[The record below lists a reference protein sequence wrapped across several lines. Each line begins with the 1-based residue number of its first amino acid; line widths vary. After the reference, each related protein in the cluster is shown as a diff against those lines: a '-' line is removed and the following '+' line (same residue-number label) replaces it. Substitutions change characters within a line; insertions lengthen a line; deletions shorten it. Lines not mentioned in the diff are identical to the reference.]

1 MNGWRTYTENS
12 DIPNIKS
19 ESMNRQAKVKY
30 LFRQINNGLS
40 QLETLPRAD
49 RMATIEGLKQINEEL
64 CDYVVELVK
73 RTDNEQRTIR
83 EAN

>member
-12 DIPNIKS
+12 DTPNIKS

-49 RMATIEGLKQINEEL
+49 RMATIEGLKQVNEEL

-73 RTDNEQRTIR
+73 RTENEQRTIR

>member
-49 RMATIEGLKQINEEL
+49 RMATIEGLKQVNEEL

-73 RTDNEQRTIR
+73 RTENEQRTIR

>member
-12 DIPNIKS
+12 ATPNIKS
-19 ESMNRQAKVKY
+19 ESMNKQAKVKY

-49 RMATIEGLKQINEEL
+49 RVATIEGLKQINEEL

-73 RTDNEQRTIR
+73 RNENEQRTIR

>member
-1 MNGWRTYTENS
+1 MN
-12 DIPNIKS
+12 K
-19 ESMNRQAKVKY
+19 QAKVKY

-49 RMATIEGLKQINEEL
+49 RVATIEGLKQINEEL

-73 RTDNEQRTIR
+73 RNENEQRTIR
-83 EAN
+83 ETN

>member
-12 DIPNIKS
+12 DTPNIKS

-73 RTDNEQRTIR
+73 RTENEQRTIR

>member
-73 RTDNEQRTIR
+73 RTENEQRTIR

>member
-12 DIPNIKS
+12 DTPNIKS

-73 RTDNEQRTIR
+73 RTENDQRTIR